1 DDKMKALH
9 PKQTELLEILRTH
22 ISDPLTMEELADR
35 LNVSGKSVVFH
46 HIKQLEKKGYLKR
59 NPSNPRDYIIL
70 KDPERNVIY
79 LKMYGMAKCGPE
91 GTILDGTPTRI
102 VPVDPSMIY
111 FPACKGFMVEAK
123 GDSMESLIAPH
134 DWLIVEQS
142 HQPQNKDVVVC
153 VNNGEVMVKRFT
165 QDGENVILQSENPSY
180 NPIVADRDS
189 FRVEGIVRSIIKRSF
204 NC

>member
-1 DDKMKALH
+1 MKTLH
-9 PKQTELLEILRTH
+9 PKQEKLLEILKTH
-22 ISDPLTMEELADR
+22 IADPLTMEELADE
-35 LNVSGKSVVFH
+35 LNVSAKSVVFH

-59 NPSNPRDYIIL
+59 NPANPRDYLIL
-70 KDPERNVIY
+70 KDPEKNVIY

-123 GDSMESLIAPH
+123 GDSMENLISPK

-142 HQPQNKDVVVC
+142 HQPKNKDVVVC

-165 QDGENVILQSENPSY
+165 RDGENVILQSENPHY
-180 NPIVADRDS
+180 TPIVADKTS
-189 FRVEGIVRSIIKRSF
+189 FHVEGIVRSIIKRNFS
-204 NC
+204 C

>member
-1 DDKMKALH
+1 MRSLH
-9 PKQTELLEILRTH
+9 PKQAQLLSILKTN
-22 ISDPLTMEELADR
+22 ISAPLTMEELAER
-35 LNVSGKSVVFH
+35 LNVSSKSVVFH

-59 NPSNPRDYIIL
+59 NPANPRDYIVL

-79 LKMYGMAKCGPE
+79 LNMYGMAKCGPE

-123 GDSMESLIAPH
+123 GDSMENLISPK

-142 HQPQNKDVVVC
+142 NQAKNKDVVVC
-153 VNNGEVMVKRFT
+153 VNDGEVMVKRFT
-165 QDGENVILQSENPSY
+165 QDGENVILQSENPHY
-180 NPIVADRDS
+180 NPIVADKTS
-189 FRVEGIVRSIIKRSF
+189 FHVEGIVRSIIKRSVT
-204 NC
+204 C

>member
-1 DDKMKALH
+1 MKALH
-9 PKQTELLEILRTH
+9 PKQTELLEILKTN

-59 NPSNPRDYIIL
+59 NPANPRDYIIL

-91 GTILDGTPTRI
+91 GTILDGEPTRI
-102 VPVDPSMIY
+102 VPVDPSMVY

-123 GDSMESLIAPH
+123 GDSMERLIAPH

-142 HQPQNKDVVVC
+142 RQPKNKDVVVC

-165 QDGENVILQSENPSY
+165 QDGENVILQSENPAY
-180 NPIVADRDS
+180 TPIVADKTS
-189 FRVEGIVRSIIKRSF
+189 FHVEGIVRSIIKRSF

>member
-1 DDKMKALH
+1 MKMLH
-9 PKQTELLEILRTH
+9 PKQTALLEILKAH
-22 ISDPLTMEELADR
+22 ISDPLTMEELANL

-59 NPSNPRDYIIL
+59 NPTNPRDYIVL

-79 LKMYGMAKCGPE
+79 LKMYGTAKCGPE

-123 GDSMESLIAPH
+123 GDSMESLISPK

-142 HQPQNKDVVVC
+142 HQPKNKDVVVC

-165 QDGENVILQSENPSY
+165 RDGENVILQSENPHY
-180 NPIVADRDS
+180 TPIVADKTS
-189 FRVEGIVRSIIKRSF
+189 FHIEGIVRSIIKR
-204 NC
+204 NVTC

>member
-1 DDKMKALH
+1 MKALH
-9 PKQTELLEILRTH
+9 PKQTELLEILKTN

-59 NPSNPRDYIIL
+59 NPANPRDYIIL

-91 GTILDGTPTRI
+91 GTILDGEPTRI
-102 VPVDPSMIY
+102 VPVDPNMIY

-123 GDSMESLIAPH
+123 GDSMENLISPK
-134 DWLIVEQS
+134 DWLIVEQN
-142 HQPQNKDVVVC
+142 HQPKNKDVVVC
-153 VNNGEVMVKRFT
+153 VNNGEVLVKRFT
-165 QDGENVILQSENPSY
+165 QDGENIILQSENPQY
-180 NPIVADRDS
+180 TPIVADKTS
-189 FRVEGIVRSIIKRSF
+189 FHVEGIVRSIIKRSF
-204 NC
+204 AC

>member
-1 DDKMKALH
+1 MKALH
-9 PKQTELLEILRTH
+9 PKQTELLEILRTN
-22 ISDPLTMEELADR
+22 ISDPLTMEELAER

>member
-1 DDKMKALH
+1 MKALH
-9 PKQTELLEILRTH
+9 PKQTELLEILKTN
-22 ISDPLTMEELADR
+22 ISDPLTMEELAER

-59 NPSNPRDYIIL
+59 NPANPRDYIIL

-91 GTILDGTPTRI
+91 GTILDGQPTRI

-123 GDSMESLIAPH
+123 GDSMESLISPK

-142 HQPQNKDVVVC
+142 HQPKNKDVVVC
-153 VNNGEVMVKRFT
+153 VNNGEVLVKRFT
-165 QDGENVILQSENPSY
+165 QDGENVILQSENPQY
-180 NPIVADRDS
+180 TPIVADKTA
-189 FRVEGIVRSIIKRSF
+189 FHVEGIVRSIIKRSF

>member
-1 DDKMKALH
+1 MKELH
-9 PKQTELLEILRTH
+9 PKQAELLEILKTN

-35 LNVSGKSVVFH
+35 LNVSAKSVVYH
-46 HIKQLEKKGYLKR
+46 HIKQLEKKGFLKR
-59 NPSNPRDYIIL
+59 NPANPRDYIIL

-79 LKMYGMAKCGPE
+79 LKMYGMAKCGPA
-91 GTILDGTPTRI
+91 GTLLDGEPTRI

-123 GDSMESLIAPH
+123 GDSMQTLIAPH

-142 HQPQNKDVVVC
+142 SSAKNKDVVVC

-165 QDGENVILQSENPSY
+165 QDGGSVILQSENPSY
-180 NPIVADRDS
+180 TPIIADKTA
-189 FRVEGIVRSIIKRSF
+189 FHVEGIVRSIIKRNVS
-204 NC
+204 C

>member
-1 DDKMKALH
+1 MKALH

-22 ISDPLTMEELADR
+22 ISDPLTMEELAER

-59 NPSNPRDYIIL
+59 NPANPRDYIIL

-123 GDSMESLIAPH
+123 GNSMESLIAPH

>member
-1 DDKMKALH
+1 MKALH

-70 KDPERNVIY
+70 KDPEKNVIY

>member
-1 DDKMKALH
+1 MRALH
-9 PKQTELLEILRTH
+9 PKQTELLEILKSN

-46 HIKQLEKKGYLKR
+46 HIKQLEKKGFLKR
-59 NPSNPRDYIIL
+59 NPANPRDYIIL

-91 GTILDGTPTRI
+91 GTILDGEPTRI

-123 GDSMESLIAPH
+123 GDSMENLIAPH
-134 DWLIVEQS
+134 DWLIVEQN
-142 HQPQNKDVVVC
+142 HQPKNKDVVVC

-165 QDGENVILQSENPSY
+165 QDGDNVILQSENPRY
-180 NPIVADRDS
+180 NPIVADRTA
-189 FRVEGIVRSIIKRSF
+189 FRVEGIVRSIIKRNVS
-204 NC
+204 C

>member
-1 DDKMKALH
+1 MKALH
-9 PKQTELLEILRTH
+9 PKQMELLEILKSN

-46 HIKQLEKKGYLKR
+46 HIKQLEKKGFLKR
-59 NPSNPRDYIIL
+59 NPANPRDYIIL

-79 LKMYGMAKCGPE
+79 LNMYGMAKCGPE

-123 GDSMESLIAPH
+123 GDSMENLISPH
-134 DWLIVEQS
+134 DWLIVEQN
-142 HQPQNKDVVVC
+142 HQPKNKDVVVC

-165 QDGENVILQSENPSY
+165 QDGENVILQSETPRY
-180 NPIVADRDS
+180 TPIVADKTA
-189 FRVEGIVRSIIKRSF
+189 FRVEGIVRSIIKRNVS
-204 NC
+204 C

>member
-1 DDKMKALH
+1 MKALH

-22 ISDPLTMEELADR
+22 ISDPLTMEELAER

>member
-1 DDKMKALH
+1 MKALH
-9 PKQTELLEILRTH
+9 SKQTELLEILKTN

-35 LNVSGKSVVFH
+35 LNVASKSVVFH

-59 NPSNPRDYIIL
+59 NPANPRDYIIL

-91 GTILDGTPTRI
+91 GTILDGQPTRI

-123 GDSMESLIAPH
+123 GDSMEQLISPK
-134 DWLIVEQS
+134 DWLIVEQN
-142 HQPQNKDVVVC
+142 HQPKNKDVIVC
-153 VNNGEVMVKRFT
+153 VNNGEVLVKRFT
-165 QDGENVILQSENPSY
+165 QDGENVILQSENPKY
-180 NPIVADRDS
+180 MPIVADKTS
-189 FRVEGIVRSIIKRSF
+189 FHVEGIVRSIIKRSF

>member
-1 DDKMKALH
+1 MKTLH
-9 PKQTELLEILRTH
+9 PKQEKLLEILKAH
-22 ISDPLTMEELADR
+22 IADPLTMEELADE
-35 LNVSGKSVVFH
+35 LNVSAKSVVFH

-59 NPSNPRDYIIL
+59 NPANPHDYMIL
-70 KDPERNVIY
+70 KDPDKNVIY

-123 GDSMESLIAPH
+123 GDSMENLISPK

-142 HQPQNKDVVVC
+142 HQPKNKDVVVC

-165 QDGENVILQSENPSY
+165 RDGENVILQSENPHY
-180 NPIVADRDS
+180 TPIVADKTS
-189 FRVEGIVRSIIKRSF
+189 FHVEGIVRSIIKRNFS
-204 NC
+204 C

>member
-1 DDKMKALH
+1 MKMLH
-9 PKQTELLEILRTH
+9 PKQTALLEILKAH
-22 ISDPLTMEELADR
+22 ISDPLTMEELANL

-59 NPSNPRDYIIL
+59 NPTNPRDYIVL

-79 LKMYGMAKCGPE
+79 LKMYGTAKCGPE

-123 GDSMESLIAPH
+123 GDSMESLISPK

-142 HQPQNKDVVVC
+142 HQPKNKDVVVC

-165 QDGENVILQSENPSY
+165 RDGENVILQSENPHY
-180 NPIVADRDS
+180 TPIVADKTS
-189 FRVEGIVRSIIKRSF
+189 FHVEGIVRSIIKR
-204 NC
+204 NVTC

>member
-1 DDKMKALH
+1 MRSLH
-9 PKQTELLEILRTH
+9 PKQAQLLSILKTN
-22 ISDPLTMEELADR
+22 ISDPLTMEELAER
-35 LNVSGKSVVFH
+35 LSVSSKSVVFH

-59 NPSNPRDYIIL
+59 NPANPRDYIVL

-79 LKMYGMAKCGPE
+79 LNMYGMAKCGPE

-123 GDSMESLIAPH
+123 GDSMENLISPK

-142 HQPQNKDVVVC
+142 NQAKNKDVVVC

-165 QDGENVILQSENPSY
+165 QDGENVILQSENPHY
-180 NPIVADRDS
+180 NPIVDDKTS
-189 FRVEGIVRSIIKRSF
+189 FHVEGIVRSIIKRSVT
-204 NC
+204 C

>member
-1 DDKMKALH
+1 MKALH
-9 PKQTELLEILRTH
+9 PKQTLLLEILKMN
-22 ISDPLTMEELADR
+22 ISDPLTMEELAER
-35 LNVSGKSVVFH
+35 LNVKSKSVVFH

-59 NPSNPRDYIIL
+59 NPANPRDYIVL

-79 LKMYGMAKCGPE
+79 LNMYGMAKCGPE

-123 GDSMESLIAPH
+123 GDSMESLISPK

-142 HQPQNKDVVVC
+142 HQAKNKDVVVC

-165 QDGENVILQSENPSY
+165 QDGENVILQSENPHY
-180 NPIVADRDS
+180 NPIVADKTS
-189 FRVEGIVRSIIKRSF
+189 FHVEGIVRSIIKR
-204 NC
+204 NVTC

>member
-1 DDKMKALH
+1 MKALH
-9 PKQTELLEILRTH
+9 PTQARLLDILKAN
-22 ISDPLTMEELADR
+22 ISDPLTMEELAER
-35 LNVSGKSVVFH
+35 LNVSAKSVVFH
-46 HIKQLEKKGYLKR
+46 HIKQLEKKGSLKR
-59 NPSNPRDYIIL
+59 NPVNPRDYIVL

-123 GDSMESLIAPH
+123 GDSMQPLISPH
-134 DWLIVEQS
+134 DWLVVEQNN
-142 HQPQNKDVVVC
+142 QPKNKDVVVC
-153 VNNGEVMVKRFT
+153 ANNGEVMVKRFT
-165 QDGENVILQSENPSY
+165 RDGENIILQSENPDY
-180 NPIVADRDS
+180 TPIVADKIY
-189 FRVEGIVRSIIKRSF
+189 FRVEGIVRGIIKRNV

>member
-1 DDKMKALH
+1 MKALH
-9 PKQTELLEILRTH
+9 PKQMELLEILKSN

-46 HIKQLEKKGYLKR
+46 HIKQLEKKGFLKR
-59 NPSNPRDYIIL
+59 NPTNPRDYIIL

-79 LKMYGMAKCGPE
+79 LNMYGMAKCGPE
-91 GTILDGTPTRI
+91 GTLLDGTPTRI

-123 GDSMESLIAPH
+123 GDSMENLISPH
-134 DWLIVEQS
+134 DWLIVEQN
-142 HQPQNKDVVVC
+142 HQPKNKDVVVC

-165 QDGENVILQSENPSY
+165 QDGENVILQSENPRY
-180 NPIVADRDS
+180 NPIVADKTA
-189 FRVEGIVRSIIKRSF
+189 FRVEGIVRSIIKRNVS
-204 NC
+204 C